1 MPTRQANKKSSMF
14 ESISQVD
21 LPEGRRGKHHTI
33 VAQVL
38 QAIEE
43 LEVGRALKIPIAQ
56 LPDTK
61 ANIRS
66 ALNRASKQKDLGV
79 ATSSDDGF
87 LYVWK
92 LPENETATRNRNQ
105 ETQPGNPTR
114 KDDKGRNAPGP

>member
-1 MPTRQANKKSSMF
+1 M
-14 ESISQVD
+14 IS
-21 LPEGRRGKHHTI
+21 RRVARGSTTTI

-38 QAIEE
+38 HDIEE
-43 LEVGRALKIPIAQ
+43 LEVGRALKIPISQ

-66 ALNRASKQKDLGV
+66 ALNRTSKQKNLDI

-92 LPENETATRNRNQ
+92 LIPKTNGKN
-105 ETQPGNPTR
+105 
-114 KDDKGRNAPGP
+114 

>member
-1 MPTRQANKKSSMF
+1 MPPRRVNSVGSMF
-14 ESISQVD
+14 ESISQLD
-21 LPEGRRGKHHTI
+21 LPEGRKGKHHTI

-43 LEVGRALKIPIAQ
+43 LEVGRALKIPLAQ

-66 ALNRASKQKDLGV
+66 ALNRTSKQKNLDI
-79 ATSSDDGF
+79 ATSSDEGY

-92 LPENETATRNRNQ
+92 MVPASKAGKR
-105 ETQPGNPTR
+105 
-114 KDDKGRNAPGP
+114 D

>member
-1 MPTRQANKKSSMF
+1 VPTRRASNKNSMF
-14 ESISQVD
+14 ESISQND
-21 LPEGRRGKHHTI
+21 LPEGRKGKHHTI

-38 QAIEE
+38 HDIEE
-43 LEVGRALKIPIAQ
+43 LEIGRALKIPISQ

-66 ALNRASKQKDLGV
+66 ALNRTSKQKNLEI

-92 LPENETATRNRNQ
+92 LMPKAN
-105 ETQPGNPTR
+105 G
-114 KDDKGRNAPGP
+114 K